1 MHNLFLTS
9 IVGEEDEHIHKLK
22 TKKENTKRKMTTK
35 ILKLITV
42 FFFSAQAGQHL
53 YITVVNEW

>member
-1 MHNLFLTS
+1 MHTQ
-9 IVGEEDEHIHKLK
+9 IQ

-42 FFFSAQAGQHL
+42 FFFSAQAQQYL
-53 YITVVNEW
+53 YNSS

>member
-1 MHNLFLTS
+1 MQILFLMS

-35 ILKLITV
+35 VLTLITV
-42 FFFSAQAGQHL
+42 FFFSVQAQQHL
-53 YITVVNEW
+53 YNSS